1 MAYRIEVST
10 DASKQ
15 LKKLDAGIRERLFR
29 FLFDR
34 LATLEDPR
42 SLGEALKGTR
52 LGELWKYR
60 VGDYRMICQIEDARL
75 IVIVLRIGHRR
86 EVYR

>member
-1 MAYRIEVST
+1 MAYRIEVSI

-15 LKKLDAGIRERLFR
+15 LKKLDKGIRERLFR
-29 FLFDR
+29 FLLDR
-34 LATLEDPR
+34 IAKLEDPR
-42 SLGEALKGTR
+42 SLAEALKGTR

-60 VGDYRMICQIEDARL
+60 VGDYRMICNIEDAR
-75 IVIVLRIGHRR
+75 IVVVVLRIGPRR